1 MVNPGK
7 DHGEAVKWIF
17 RYLRGSSKL
26 CLTFGD
32 SKTVLEGYVDASWA
46 GDLDGRKS
54 TSGYLFT
61 FAEGA
66 VSWHSRLQKCVAL
79 STTEVEYIVANET
92 GKEMLWLKRFLQELG
107 LKQDGYVVNC
117 DSQSAIDLSKN
128 SMYHSHSKHI
138 EVRYNWLRLVI
149 E

>member
-1 MVNPGK
+1 M
-7 DHGEAVKWIF
+7 KWIF

-32 SKTVLEGYVDASWA
+32 SKPILEGYVDTDWV

-54 TSGYLFT
+54 TLEYLFT
-61 FAEGA
+61 FARGA
-66 VSWHSRLQKCVAL
+66 LSWQSRLQKCVAL
-79 STTEVEYIVANET
+79 STTEAEYIAANEV

-117 DSQSAIDLSKN
+117 DS
-128 SMYHSHSKHI
+128 
-138 EVRYNWLRLVI
+138 
-149 E
+149 